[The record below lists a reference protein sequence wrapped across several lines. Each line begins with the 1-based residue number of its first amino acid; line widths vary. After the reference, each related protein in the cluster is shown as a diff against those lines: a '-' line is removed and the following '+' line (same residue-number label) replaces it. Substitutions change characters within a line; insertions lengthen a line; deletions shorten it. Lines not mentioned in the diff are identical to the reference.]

1 MTTVLLET
9 TWPKICQALKE
20 QLNTD
25 VYARWIAVINPRKL
39 EADTLVLSV
48 SNDFYQ
54 SWLEE
59 NYLPAP
65 RRTVLPDGLP
75 KQPSTRSCK
84 SGWPL
89 P

>member
-20 QLNTD
+20 QLNAD

-59 NYLPAP
+59 NYLPLIRRRPAAFAVAP
-65 RRTVLPDGLP
+65 
-75 KQPSTRSCK
+75 
-84 SGWPL
+84 
-89 P
+89 